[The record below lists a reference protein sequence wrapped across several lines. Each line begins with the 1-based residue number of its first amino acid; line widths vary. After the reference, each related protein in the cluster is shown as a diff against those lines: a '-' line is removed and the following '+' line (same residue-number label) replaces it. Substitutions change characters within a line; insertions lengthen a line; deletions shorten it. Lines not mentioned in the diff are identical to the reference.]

1 MRLTRWVLALLTAA
15 GVAGGVY
22 AYYRASYGH
31 SKRLREVTPGRLY
44 RSGQLTASGFEE
56 AFRRHNIRTVVNL
69 QEEARDPLLPAG
81 YMGVPTEAESEVC
94 ARCGVNYVSLDGG
107 VLETPAPGGDDPV
120 VEPKLLT
127 DFYRVLDDPASYPVL
142 IHCKAGLHRTG
153 FLTAV
158 YRLEYERRSVA
169 DAVRELR
176 GNGFGTFAATDANLY
191 VRKYILEHRPRAPV
205 SPAGAPR

>member
-1 MRLTRWVLALLTAA
+1 MRTVRWVLALLTAA
-15 GVAGGVY
+15 GVGGSVY
-22 AYYRASYGH
+22 AYFRASYGH
-31 SKRLREVTPGRLY
+31 SKRLREVTPARFY
-44 RSGQLTASGFEE
+44 RSGQLTASGFAE
-56 AFRRHNIRTVVNL
+56 AFERYHIKTVVNL

-81 YMGVPTEAESEVC
+81 YLGSPREPESEVC
-94 ARCGVNYVSLDGG
+94 ARYGVNYVSLDGG
-107 VLETPAPGGDDPV
+107 VLDDPTPAGGPV

-127 DFYRVLDDPASYPVL
+127 DFYKVLDDPASYPVL

-158 YRLEYERRSVA
+158 YRLEYERRPVA

-191 VRKYILEHRPRAPV
+191 VRKYILEHRPRGPV